1 MKNILVFS
9 IIVTVA
15 AIALVSCS
23 SAANTVTPAPN
34 ATLTD
39 TAAPTSIPA
48 TSAPASPT
56 TAPATPNPDSST
68 PAIDGKTLLAI
79 RCTACHSLDRVNT
92 KSGSADEWKST
103 VDRMV
108 QTGAELSSEEAVILV
123 QYLAENYK

>member
-1 MKNILVFS
+1 MKKLLVFS
-9 IIVTVA
+9 FIGMIA

-23 SAANTVTPAPN
+23 TAATTVPPAPN

-39 TAAPTSIPA
+39 IVAPTSIPA

-56 TAPATPNPDSST
+56 TPPATPDPGSST
-68 PAIDGKTLLAI
+68 TAIDGKTLLET

-92 KSGSADEWKST
+92 KSGSPDDWKST

-108 QTGAELSSEEAVILV
+108 QKGAELSSEEAVILV
-123 QYLAENYK
+123 QYLAENFK

>member
-1 MKNILVFS
+1 MKKNLVFS
-9 IIVTVA
+9 FIGMVA
-15 AIALVSCS
+15 AIVLVSCS
-23 SAANTVTPAPN
+23 TSVNTVTPAPN

-56 TAPATPNPDSST
+56 TAPETPDSGSST
-68 PAIDGKTLLAI
+68 TAIDGNTLLST

-92 KSGSADEWKST
+92 ESGSAEEWKST

-108 QTGAELSSEEAVILV
+108 QIGAELSNEEAVILV